1 MQGLLW
7 WKMNDVVVSYCSKY
21 GMRILFV
28 QILSK
33 ILHFCVLEKI
43 NLVLL
48 IKAKIKYYKS
58 GREKLLLSEHLLLTC
73 RCRFN
78 AKKSRICHSEYLKRI
93 LDREKKHCIFMKKIL
108 NPSVAVFN
116 HLVVYLVTHR
126 SRCAQ
131 FLPPSFFTHTQCLIT
146 DFFFSALVLTFL
158 EWVPSSITVRGIFY
172 PRGTL
177 LLYFIS
183 LLAAS
188 SSCSDGLPAGW
199 ILTATL
205 GLHREWGCL
214 SQLKFVFLLLGCS
227 TLFF

>member
-1 MQGLLW
+1 
-7 WKMNDVVVSYCSKY
+7 
-21 GMRILFV
+21 MRILFV

-48 IKAKIKYYKS
+48 IKAKMKYYKS

-146 DFFFSALVLTFL
+146 DFFFLRSCSHFPGV
-158 EWVPSSITVRGIFY
+158 SSIFHHSEGNLLSSGHFVALFY
-172 PRGTL
+172 FSISCF
-177 LLYFIS
+177 FIMLRWPPCWVDPHS
-183 LLAAS
+183 NTGS
-188 SSCSDGLPAGW
+188 S
-199 ILTATL
+199 
-205 GLHREWGCL
+205 
-214 SQLKFVFLLLGCS
+214 
-227 TLFF
+227 